1 LILITRK
8 VKNKSKLIF
17 WNENKELVR
26 VKVKDTLDSKKLGY
40 GFQDA
45 PVPWLKIRPPP
56 KLSRQ
61 EKSRR
66 AAEKSVVLT
75 PISAFPVVLDKV
87 ISVEVSRPRKSRS
100 ATGKED
106 EDEVLVIEGIEYE
119 ENQLSSMS
127 SATMNLIHLVDQT
140 SPVVILLPLIVS
152 RLSLLLIDHAAD
164 EGGYALIFFSL
175 FFLNPFL
182 FLC

>member
-1 LILITRK
+1 
-8 VKNKSKLIF
+8 
-17 WNENKELVR
+17 
-26 VKVKDTLDSKKLGY
+26 
-40 GFQDA
+40 
-45 PVPWLKIRPPP
+45 
-56 KLSRQ
+56 
-61 EKSRR
+61 
-66 AAEKSVVLT
+66 
-75 PISAFPVVLDKV
+75 
-87 ISVEVSRPRKSRS
+87 VEVSRPRKSRS

-164 EGGYALIFFSL
+164 EGGCATIFFS
-175 FFLNPFL
+175 FFFS
-182 FLC
+182 